1 MNVLYSEDFKKSAKK
16 LAKRYK
22 SFKKDL
28 QLFAL
33 SLDDNSKQGIKL
45 AEGLYKVRI
54 KNSDNNK
61 GKSAGYRIITYA
73 LIEDEVFLVD
83 IYSKSEM
90 ENISDGAI
98 DLIVK
103 QYKKEN

>member
-1 MNVLYSEDFKKSAKK
+1 MNILYSDDFRKSAKK

-22 SFKKDL
+22 NFKKDL
-28 QLFAL
+28 QLFIV

-45 AEGLYKVRI
+45 EEGLYKVRI

-61 GKSAGYRIITYA
+61 GKSAGYRIIIYA
-73 LIEDEVFLVD
+73 RIKDEIFLVD

-90 ENISDGAI
+90 ENLADEAI

-103 QYKKEN
+103 QYK

>member
-1 MNVLYSEDFKKSAKK
+1 MNILYSDDFSKSAKK

-22 SFKKDL
+22 NFKKDL
-28 QLFAL
+28 QLFIV

-45 AEGLYKVRI
+45 EEGLYKVRI

-73 LIEDEVFLVD
+73 RIKDEIFLVD

-90 ENISDGAI
+90 ENLADEAI

-103 QYKKEN
+103 QYK

>member
-1 MNVLYSEDFKKSAKK
+1 MNVLYSDHFKKSAKN
-16 LAKRYK
+16 LAKHYK

-28 QLFAL
+28 QLFVL

-73 LIEDEVFLVD
+73 RIKDEIFFVD

-90 ENISDGAI
+90 ENISDEAI

-103 QYKKEN
+103 QYK

>member
-1 MNVLYSEDFKKSAKK
+1 MNILYSDDFRKSAKK

-22 SFKKDL
+22 NFKKDL
-28 QLFAL
+28 QLFIV

-45 AEGLYKVRI
+45 EEGLYKVRI

-73 LIEDEVFLVD
+73 RIKDEIFLVD

-90 ENISDGAI
+90 ENLADEAI

-103 QYKKEN
+103 QYK

>member
-1 MNVLYSEDFKKSAKK
+1 VNVLYSDDFKKSAKK

-22 SFKKDL
+22 NFKKDL
-28 QLFAL
+28 QLFVA
-33 SLDDNSKQGIKL
+33 SLHDNSEQGSML

-73 LIEDEVFLVD
+73 RIEDEIFLVD

-90 ENISDGAI
+90 ENISDEAI

-103 QYKKEN
+103 QYIKEN

>member
-1 MNVLYSEDFKKSAKK
+1 MNILYSDDFKKSAKK
-16 LAKRYK
+16 LAKCYK
-22 SFKKDL
+22 NFKKDL
-28 QLFAL
+28 QLFIV

-45 AEGLYKVRI
+45 EEGLYRVRI

-73 LIEDEVFLVD
+73 RIKDEIFLVD

-90 ENISDGAI
+90 ENLADEAI

-103 QYKKEN
+103 QYK

>member
-1 MNVLYSEDFKKSAKK
+1 VNILYSDDFRKSAKK

-22 SFKKDL
+22 NFKKDL
-28 QLFAL
+28 QLFIV

-45 AEGLYKVRI
+45 EEGLYKVRI

-61 GKSAGYRIITYA
+61 GKSAGYRIIIYA
-73 LIEDEVFLVD
+73 RIKDEIFLVD

-90 ENISDGAI
+90 ENLADEAI

-103 QYKKEN
+103 QYK

>member
-1 MNVLYSEDFKKSAKK
+1 VNVLYSDDFKKSAKN

-28 QLFAL
+28 QLFVS
-33 SLDDNSKQGIKL
+33 SLDDNSKQGILL

-61 GKSAGYRIITYA
+61 GKSAGYRIITYTC
-73 LIEDEVFLVD
+73 IEDEVFLVD

-90 ENISDGAI
+90 ENISDEAI

-103 QYKKEN
+103 QYK

>member
-1 MNVLYSEDFKKSAKK
+1 MNILYSDDFKKSAKK

-22 SFKKDL
+22 NFKKDL
-28 QLFAL
+28 QLFIV

-45 AEGLYKVRI
+45 EEGLYKVRI

-61 GKSAGYRIITYA
+61 GKSAGYRIIIYA
-73 LIEDEVFLVD
+73 RIKDEIFLVD

-90 ENISDGAI
+90 ENLADEAI

-103 QYKKEN
+103 QYK